1 MRLEQQKVN
10 NFVGFL
16 AGIAAGTLVGVSLAL
31 LFAPSSGEEMRQ
43 QLRERAEY
51 VRDEVQRARDERRA
65 ELEQQLAE
73 LRSPRRPSSPE

>member
-10 NFVGFL
+10 NIVGFL
-16 AGIAAGTLVGVSLAL
+16 AGIAAGTLVGVSLAI

-65 ELEQQLAE
+65 ELEQQLAD
-73 LRSPRRPSSPE
+73 LRSPRRPSSPV